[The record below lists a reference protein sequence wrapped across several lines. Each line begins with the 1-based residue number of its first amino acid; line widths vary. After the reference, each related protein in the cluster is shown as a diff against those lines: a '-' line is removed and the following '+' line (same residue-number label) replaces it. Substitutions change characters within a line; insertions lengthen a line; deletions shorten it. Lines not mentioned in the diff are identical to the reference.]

1 MKTIEEETHYNMSNL
16 VKVYITRIEDLEK
29 EFSGLTIFEN
39 LLFTKIYQ

>member
-16 VKVYITRIEDLEK
+16 AKVYITRIEDLEK
-29 EFSGLTIFEN
+29 EISGLTILEN